1 MEFDVLHAAGQALLR
16 MGDPYL
22 LFWLSCGVVMGL
34 VLGILPGIGGLSGTA
49 LLLPFTFTMD
59 PYTAFA
65 LLLGLASTTSTGDP
79 IPAIMFGVPG
89 GAGSAAT
96 VLDGLPMARRGEAG
110 RALSAAYMSS
120 MLGGVFGAFLLAVT
134 LPVLRPMMLYL
145 GSPELLAFS
154 TLGISMVAVLSGNA
168 PLRGMVAALLGILI
182 AMVGTDP
189 QTGTLRWTFDYLY
202 LWDGLPLVPV
212 VLGLFALPE
221 LCDLAI
227 ARSAIAADVRFDATG
242 GMWQGAK
249 DCFTHW
255 WLVLRCSWI
264 GAAFGA
270 VPGIG
275 GAVIDWLAYG
285 HAVRTE
291 KGATRSFGKGDVR
304 GVIAA
309 ESANNAREGGALVP
323 TVAFGV
329 PGSAGMAIL
338 LGAFLIHGL
347 VPGPEMLS
355 KHLDIT
361 YSMVWSIAL
370 ANILGAGLC
379 YLFSGQFAR
388 LATLRYTLILPC
400 VLGIIYIGA
409 FEGSRSWGD
418 LFSLLA
424 FGVLGWAMKQL
435 RWPRPPLI
443 LGLVLGDT
451 VERNLFISVER
462 YDLAWLSRPIVLG
475 LLALA
480 IIGLLRPLMQDVRR
494 RASVATLL
502 AAFGRPTFR
511 LDQLFYVFI
520 IGLIGWMVLASLD
533 WPMNAKIVPL
543 IVGGMALIFAAAS
556 LFDQVFRRPAADRRK
571 LAGTA
576 PAEPAAPE
584 PRNVVRQPP
593 TPQQRLVMQIGLFFV
608 LWAASTAALWLVQK
622 MMPRPALDLV
632 PLLVG
637 GLALGIAVMGI
648 VNQLRP
654 AESAPAG
661 AGLADE
667 AKGEVQQSIH
677 MDLESDTGHVST
689 SLIVRRAAVFF
700 GWLAVFMISMACIGL
715 IPTVPIFVVAYMRLE
730 GPEPWRLVWPQAVS
744 LTLFIYVVFDQ
755 LLAIPWP
762 QTLLGILVPAL
773 KGLVPSV

>member
-1 MEFDVLHAAGQALLR
+1 MGFEMLDAAGHALVMLL
-16 MGDPYL
+16 DPYRL
-22 LFWLSCGVVMGL
+22 LMLSCGVVMGL

-59 PYTAFA
+59 PYSAFA

-120 MLGGVFGAFLLAVT
+120 MMGGIFGAFLMAVT
-134 LPVLRPMMLYL
+134 LPLLRPIMLFL

-154 TLGISMVAVLSGNA
+154 ALGISMVAVLSGNT
-168 PLRGMVAALLGILI
+168 PLRGLVAAGLGILI
-182 AMVGTDP
+182 AMIGTDP
-189 QTGTLRWTFDYLY
+189 QTGTLRWTFDFLY

-221 LCDLAI
+221 LCDLAV
-227 ARSAIAADVRFDATG
+227 ARSSIASDMRYNATA

-249 DCFTHW
+249 DCFTNW

-291 KGATRSFGKGDVR
+291 KGAAQSFGKGDVR

-347 VPGPEMLS
+347 VPGPDMLS

-361 YSMVWSIAL
+361 YAMVWSIAL

-424 FGVLGWAMKQL
+424 FGVLGWTMKQM

-451 VERNLFISVER
+451 VERYLFISVER
-462 YDLAWLSRPIVLG
+462 YGYDWLARPIVVA

-480 IIGLLRPLMQDVRR
+480 VYGLLRPLIDDVKQHGGFTRL
-494 RASVATLL
+494 VTG
-502 AAFGRPTFR
+502 FGRPHFR
-511 LDQLFYVFI
+511 AHNLFHVFMI
-520 IGLIGWMVLASLD
+520 MVVGWMVFAALA
-533 WPMNAKIVPL
+533 WPTNAKIVPL
-543 IVGGMALIFAAAS
+543 IVGSLALACA
-556 LFDQVFRRPAADRRK
+556 
-571 LAGTA
+571 T
-576 PAEPAAPE
+576 
-584 PRNVVRQPP
+584 
-593 TPQQRLVMQIGLFFV
+593 IGLLNEMFRPPE
-608 LWAASTAALWLVQK
+608 AAH
-622 MMPRPALDLV
+622 
-632 PLLVG
+632 
-637 GLALGIAVMGI
+637 
-648 VNQLRP
+648 
-654 AESAPAG
+654 
-661 AGLADE
+661 GLADGTKAE
-667 AKGEVQQSIH
+667 IQQTIH
-677 MDLESDTGHVST
+677 MDLESDTGHLDTWVI
-689 SLIVRRAAVFF
+689 LRRAGIFF
-700 GWLAVFMISMACIGL
+700 GWLIAFMASMAVIGL
-715 IPTVPIFVVAYMRLE
+715 IPTVPIFVVGYMRLE
-730 GPEPWRLVWPQAVS
+730 GREPWRLVLPQAAG
-744 LTLFIYVVFDQ
+744 LTVFIYVVFER
-755 LLAIPWP
+755 LLNIPWP
-762 QTLLGILVPAL
+762 QTLLGMWFPAL
-773 KGLVPSV
+773 RAIIPSV

>member
-1 MEFDVLHAAGQALLR
+1 MEFEMLHAAGHALVMLL
-16 MGDPYL
+16 DPYRL
-22 LFWLSCGVVMGL
+22 LMLSCGVVMGL

-120 MLGGVFGAFLLAVT
+120 MLGGIFGAFLLAVT

-154 TLGISMVAVLSGNA
+154 ALGISMVAVLSGNT

-182 AMVGTDP
+182 AMIGTDP

-221 LCDLAI
+221 LCDLAV
-227 ARSAIAADVRFDATG
+227 ARSSIASDIRYDARG

-264 GAAFGA
+264 GSAFGA

-291 KGATRSFGKGDVR
+291 KGAAQSFGKGDVR

-424 FGVLGWAMKQL
+424 FGVLGWTMKQL

-462 YDLAWLSRPIVLG
+462 YELAWLPRPIVLG

-480 IIGLLRPLMQDVRR
+480 IVGLLRPLLQDVRR
-494 RASVATLL
+494 QATLQGL
-502 AAFGRPTFR
+502 AGAFGRPTFR
-511 LDQLFYVFI
+511 LDQLFYLFM
-520 IGLIGWMVLASLD
+520 IGLIGWMVVESLD
-533 WPMNAKIVPL
+533 WPTNAKIVPL
-543 IVGGMALIFAAAS
+543 IVGGMALIFAVAS
-556 LFDQVFRRPAADRRK
+556 LFDQIFRLPETERRKVTVTETARPAAPSK
-571 LAGTA
+571 
-576 PAEPAAPE
+576 AATR
-584 PRNVVRQPP
+584 PR
-593 TPQQRLVMQIGLFFV
+593 TPQQRVLMRIGLFV
-608 LWAASTAALWLVQK
+608 ASWAVSILALWLVQN
-622 MMPRPALDLV
+622 MMPRPALAVV
-632 PLLVG
+632 PLIVG
-637 GLALGIAVMGI
+637 GLALAIAVVGV
-648 VNQLRP
+648 VNQFLP
-654 AESAPAG
+654 GESAPAS
-661 AGLADE
+661 AGLADD
-667 AKGEVQQSIH
+667 AKSEIQQSIH
-677 MDLESDTGHVST
+677 MDLESDTGHLSAA
-689 SLIVRRAAVFF
+689 LIVRRAAVFF
-700 GWLAVFMISMACIGL
+700 GWLAAFMASMACIGL
-715 IPTVPIFVVAYMRLE
+715 IPTVPIFVVGYMRLE
-730 GPEPWRLVWPQAVS
+730 GREPWRLVLPQAIC
-744 LTLFIYVVFDQ
+744 LALFIYVVFDQ

-762 QTLLGILVPAL
+762 QTLLGNVFPTL
-773 KGLVPSV
+773 KSVIPSV